1 LKETSSRPLISIQN
15 LSISFHSNKQLVKV
29 VNDISFDV
37 LENEILGIVGESG
50 SGKSVT
56 ALSILKLL
64 PKNKTVLKGAINY
77 KKKNL
82 LELDNFEIR
91 KVRGKEIAIVFQ
103 EPMSA
108 LNPTMKCLDQLRE
121 CIKDTTT
128 NKESVEK
135 RMATLIKKVK
145 LDGVDNFNSK
155 YPHQLSGGQKQRLM
169 IAMAIS
175 SNPKVL
181 IADEPTTALDVTVQK
196 EIIELLLQ
204 IRNSEGLSII
214 FISHDLSLVS
224 EIADKLI
231 VMYKGEIVEQ
241 GKSAKIFKSPT
252 KDYTKGLLYSRP
264 NNKVKLRKLPT
275 VNDYINNSVDLSTIS
290 DEEIKISHE
299 NIYSKKPILKIKN
312 LDKYYLENKIWLNK
326 ANSFKALDKINLEL
340 YQGETL
346 GLVGESGC
354 GKSTLVKTI
363 VQIEKASSGS
373 IYYNGADVTKLSD
386 LALKKYRKDVQLI
399 FQDPNSSLNPKKTIG
414 SLIMEPMIVHGIDN
428 AQASLHEQ
436 CIELLENVGLEKND
450 FYKYPHELSGGQKQ
464 RVGIARAIS
473 LKPKILICDESVS
486 ALDVSVQAQVLNLL
500 NELKLKLKLTY
511 IFISHDLSIVRYMA
525 DKIIVMKNGKFNE
538 TGFSEEIYNSPKTN
552 YTKELINSIPK
563 GIS

>member
-1 LKETSSRPLISIQN
+1 MKETSSRPLISIQN
-15 LSISFHSNKQLVKV
+15 LSISFHSNEQLVKV

-538 TGFSEEIYNSPKTN
+538 IGFSEEIYNSPKTN

>member
-1 LKETSSRPLISIQN
+1 MKETSSRPLISIQN
-15 LSISFHSNKQLVKV
+15 LSISFHSNEQLVKV

-312 LDKYYLENKIWLNK
+312 LDKYYLENNIWLNK

-538 TGFSEEIYNSPKTN
+538 IGFSEEIYNSPKTN